1 MEPPSAHVT
10 PTEEMINLFDSWDTT
25 KLKNRLR
32 SFNRAKSWFC
42 KVLKCPFPELPEKHN
57 MRQKDNENA
66 LELLLE
72 AYSSGLPFEDYI
84 KRGLQGTIIVKTESE
99 SNAASSDDEGNDS
112 KDDSFCDAPEIIT
125 EETRVAVATKHCEPD
140 CSQCR
145 VAAETITF
153 TRVASATGGAAVTGE
168 TVAAEVPK
176 RPPVCHFLWLAEV
189 CTEEGCQ
196 KSHPPLCNTLSS
208 CLELDQNLPR
218 WKSTGCKK
226 WHGRTKSLSPKP
238 RKAKKSNGKPRKVS
252 NQKSR
257 TFHGSRP
264 QTMGLP
270 WPQSQPQPPAQA
282 WLQNLDQPTPH
293 SPLEIDQWNQ
303 LRQMGNGQAAQ
314 TPLSG
319 SGNNQWGNGMMPYNM
334 AVKGPN
340 PATLQFELEILALMS
355 RVLA

>member
-1 MEPPSAHVT
+1 MWSSKMEPPSAHVT

-57 MRQKDNENA
+57 LRQKDNENA

-176 RPPVCHFLWLAEV
+176 RPPVCHFL
-189 CTEEGCQ
+189 
-196 KSHPPLCNTLSS
+196 
-208 CLELDQNLPR
+208 
-218 WKSTGCKK
+218 
-226 WHGRTKSLSPKP
+226 
-238 RKAKKSNGKPRKVS
+238 
-252 NQKSR
+252 
-257 TFHGSRP
+257 
-264 QTMGLP
+264 
-270 WPQSQPQPPAQA
+270 
-282 WLQNLDQPTPH
+282 
-293 SPLEIDQWNQ
+293 
-303 LRQMGNGQAAQ
+303 
-314 TPLSG
+314 
-319 SGNNQWGNGMMPYNM
+319 
-334 AVKGPN
+334 
-340 PATLQFELEILALMS
+340 
-355 RVLA
+355 

>member
-125 EETRVAVATKHCEPD
+125 EETRVAVATRHCEPD

-145 VAAETITF
+145 E
-153 TRVASATGGAAVTGE
+153 AAVAGE
-168 TVAAEVPK
+168 VGILHVRKIPVSDMEWHKEWVT
-176 RPPVCHFLWLAEV
+176 PPSHMELLRGPFL
-189 CTEEGCQ
+189 
-196 KSHPPLCNTLSS
+196 
-208 CLELDQNLPR
+208 
-218 WKSTGCKK
+218 
-226 WHGRTKSLSPKP
+226 
-238 RKAKKSNGKPRKVS
+238 
-252 NQKSR
+252 
-257 TFHGSRP
+257 
-264 QTMGLP
+264 
-270 WPQSQPQPPAQA
+270 
-282 WLQNLDQPTPH
+282 
-293 SPLEIDQWNQ
+293 
-303 LRQMGNGQAAQ
+303 
-314 TPLSG
+314 
-319 SGNNQWGNGMMPYNM
+319 
-334 AVKGPN
+334 
-340 PATLQFELEILALMS
+340 
-355 RVLA
+355 VLYYFW